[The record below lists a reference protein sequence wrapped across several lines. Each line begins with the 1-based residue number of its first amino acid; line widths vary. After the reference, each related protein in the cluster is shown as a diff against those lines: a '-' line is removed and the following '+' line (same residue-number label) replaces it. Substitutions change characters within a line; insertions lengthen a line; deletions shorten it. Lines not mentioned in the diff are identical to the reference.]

1 MGGFSTRTECRNGR
15 QLSSFNRLNWNPVWL
30 GAVLNQ
36 AARRDD
42 GDIIWGHPGLL
53 RRYFA
58 VSKAKKCCMFSQNT
72 VALRPEK
79 VETGSRRPNCNWI
92 DSSWLADFWRRRLE
106 RMESAIQRSEE
117 RYREV
122 VELKTALDEHAIVAI
137 TDPQGKITYVND
149 KFCAISKYSRAE
161 LLGQDHRLINSG
173 YHAKEFMRDLWTTIA
188 QGRVWKGEI
197 RNRAKDGTF
206 YWVDTTIVPFL
217 NEQGKPRQ
225 YVAIRAD
232 ITARKQAEESLAR
245 MAAIVESSDDAIFSK
260 TLDGIITSWNRGA
273 EKLFG
278 YPEQEAI
285 GRPILMLFPPERV
298 QEETDILARIG
309 RGESVDHYETVR
321 LRKDGKRIEVSVTI
335 SPIRDSQGR
344 IIGASKI
351 ARDISERRTL
361 ELAVEAAAEHER
373 ARIAR
378 ELHDGLGQQL
388 GGLRF
393 LMDGLCRDLQ
403 SVNAPHAETAK
414 RLSDEIATALTQ
426 ARTLAHELYA
436 VPASPD
442 GLLQALENLAE
453 RASERGTECVFTREA
468 SLSMPTQLAASH
480 LYRIAQEAVHNAL
493 KHSHASRI
501 ELELAEQPASVEL
514 RVKDNGVGLP
524 SVMQSRGLGLH
535 TMEQRARLVGGQL
548 SVRNQPQGGV
558 SVICTVP
565 KVILGM
571 ETTAGGNG

>member
-1 MGGFSTRTECRNGR
+1 MRTE
-15 QLSSFNRLNWNPVWL
+15 SS
-30 GAVLNQ
+30 
-36 AARRDD
+36 
-42 GDIIWGHPGLL
+42 
-53 RRYFA
+53 
-58 VSKAKKCCMFSQNT
+58 
-72 VALRPEK
+72 
-79 VETGSRRPNCNWI
+79 
-92 DSSWLADFWRRRLE
+92 
-106 RMESAIQRSEE
+106 IQPDEA

-122 VELKTALDEHAIVAI
+122 VELKAALDEHAIVAI

-149 KFCAISKYSRAE
+149 KFCAISKYPRAE

-173 YHAKEFMRDLWTTIA
+173 HHSKEFMRDLWTTIA

-197 RNRAKDGTF
+197 RNKAKDGSF

-217 NEQGKPRQ
+217 DEQGKPRQ

-232 ITARKQAEESLAR
+232 ITARKKAEESLAR

-278 YPEQEAI
+278 YPASEAV
-285 GRPILMLFPPERV
+285 GQPILMLFPPERV
-298 QEETDILARIG
+298 KEEADILARIT

-321 LRKDGKRIEVSVTI
+321 LRRDGKRIEVSVTI
-335 SPIRDSQGR
+335 SPIKDSQGR
-344 IIGASKI
+344 IIGAAKI
-351 ARDISERRTL
+351 ARDISERRAL
-361 ELAVEAAAEHER
+361 ELAVEAAAEQER

-403 SVNAPHAETAK
+403 SAHAPHADTAR
-414 RLSDEIATALTQ
+414 RLSGEIAVALTQ

-442 GLLQALENLAE
+442 GLSQALENLAE
-453 RASERGTECVFTREA
+453 RASERGANCVFNSAATI
-468 SLSMPTQLAASH
+468 LMPNQLVASH

-501 ELELAEQPASVEL
+501 DLELADQPASVEL
-514 RVKDNGVGLP
+514 RIRDNGVGLP
-524 SVMQSRGLGLH
+524 STRQSRGLGLH

-548 SVRNQPQGGV
+548 SVRNQPHGGV
-558 SVICTVP
+558 TVVCTVP
-565 KVILGM
+565 KAVLGL
-571 ETTAGGNG
+571 EVVAGSNA